1 MDSQTTDIIERL
13 TGALIERTSAM
24 GGGCVGDVY
33 KVALSDGETLVAKV
47 GDAGSGLALEG
58 DMLRY
63 LSNHSSLP
71 VPDVLHADDTLLLM
85 TLMPAGGSLNGSAQ
99 IHAADLVAA
108 LHDVSA
114 GTFGFPFDTV
124 IGGLHQPNPEMTS
137 WLSFFAEHRLM
148 EMGRQGLNAGRLP
161 SGLMKRLENFA
172 GNLTRW
178 LEEPSRPSLI
188 HGDMWGGNVLAN
200 EGRISG
206 FIDPAIYFADPEIE
220 LAFTTLFST
229 FGNEFFSRY
238 NEHRPL
244 RPGFFEERR
253 DIYNLY
259 PLLVHVRLFGGSY
272 VRSVD
277 GTLRKFGF

>member
-206 FIDPAIYFADPEIE
+206 FIDPAIYFADRKSNSPSRPCFPPLGMSSFRAI
-220 LAFTTLFST
+220 TST
-229 FGNEFFSRY
+229 VRYAPAFSR
-238 NEHRPL
+238 NGGTSTTSIRCWCMFACSAVLTSVPLTEH
-244 RPGFFEERR
+244 
-253 DIYNLY
+253 
-259 PLLVHVRLFGGSY
+259 
-272 VRSVD
+272 
-277 GTLRKFGF
+277 